1 MSNLDKYFQKIRKR
15 GHRLTNNRIAIIEIL
30 ENQHLNFKE
39 LQKELNKRGFYNV
52 SSIYN
57 NLDFLIREN
66 IIVELYIGNTK
77 YYDLAAFNPG
87 HDEENHIHI
96 IDHATNKINDLVSN
110 EIFDF
115 IKNHPDLKNVNPDYI
130 RIIIGKNFNNNN

>member
-1 MSNLDKYFQKIRKR
+1 MSNLDKYFQIIRDK

-30 ENQHLNFKE
+30 ENNHLTFKQ
-39 LQKELNKRGFYNV
+39 LQKELNKRGLHNV

-87 HDEENHIHI
+87 HDDENHIHI
-96 IDHATNKINDLVSN
+96 IDHATNKISDLVNN
-110 EIFDF
+110 EIFNF
-115 IKNHPDLKNVNPDYI
+115 IKNHPDLKDIDIDYI
-130 RIIIGKNFNNNN
+130 RIIIGKNFNNK